1 MHLVRTAIW
10 TSMSS
15 VFAVRQGFCFCSGYL
30 KADVKHEC
38 EPVSEGAWWPY
49 AQEALLTACGRG
61 GGKQAS
67 LYWAGGLWKPDLPS
81 GLKNGSSVRL
91 KTDVIAMLFLGE
103 RENLDSGVLGNYW
116 SNIMRKPCGVTA
128 FGSGVIHTPG
138 PVALLPSVRLGWVV
152 EP

>member
-30 KADVKHEC
+30 KADVKHKC
-38 EPVSEGAWWPY
+38 EPVSEGARWPY

-103 RENLDSGVLGNYW
+103 RESWFWCALVTIWATSRGSPVESQHSDQVLYRHQGRWLYCHR
-116 SNIMRKPCGVTA
+116 SDLAG
-128 FGSGVIHTPG
+128 
-138 PVALLPSVRLGWVV
+138 
-152 EP
+152 